1 MARNGFMCVETTFV
15 PRSVCFSLKAEKD
28 IENGSIVGKG
38 DLVEGEMSVYEAED
52 DYSDG
57 IYLVANPAWSYDTS
71 RMVNQNEENF
81 INKAGSIFRVYRLE
95 KDMKYKVYNLDL
107 ETPFVAGDH
116 VKFEGGKYA
125 KDDTSASPL
134 VVERV
139 EEVGFPFCVGSGGTL
154 NGDYGYA
161 VGEVMKK
168 YTIRVTE

>member
-1 MARNGFMCVETTFV
+1 MARNGFMVCETTFV

-81 INKAGSIFRVYRLE
+81 INKAGSIFRVYRLG

-107 ETPFVAGDH
+107 ETPFVACHH
-116 VKFEGGKYA
+116 VMFQGGKYA

-168 YTIRVTE
+168 YIIRVTE